1 MHEESD
7 VQLLRDYAEDG
18 NEAAFRELVTRYTD
32 LVYSAALRQVYSP
45 DLAGDIA
52 QSVFTDL
59 ARKAQPV
66 AKKLQDK
73 GSLAGWLHRG
83 TRYAALS
90 QLRDTRC
97 RLANERQAMEQ
108 LLTNSESAP
117 DWEHIRSVLDEALD
131 SLAEEDREALLLRY
145 FKNHDFRAVGL
156 ALGVSDDAA
165 QKRVSRAV
173 ESLREFFL
181 KRGIAVGAS
190 GLVAVIAANAVQAAP
205 AGLAVTIS
213 TAAVLVGGAVSTST
227 VIAATKTI
235 AMTTLQKTFAAAT
248 LAAAIGTGV
257 YQAHQASNLRQ
268 QVQTLQG
275 ERDHAAERLG
285 ALSAKLSLRLPAPP
299 MQVTAQAATPTNAL
313 VGVLQLT
320 NLHTQF
326 EDKPKLTAMQVEAY
340 LKANGR
346 KASSLLSAYRTSGDP
361 TLLQEAMQKYPD
373 DPQVDFEAVF
383 NKDLSPEERRQWL
396 NAFEKS
402 APDNALANY
411 LSALNYFKGGKT
423 DQAVQE
429 LIAANGKARFQDY
442 LPNRIQDDEEA
453 YLSAGYSMVDAE
465 TAAVF
470 WEASLPQP
478 SELRQFVHN
487 ISDLATSYR
496 QAGDATSAQAALQT
510 IADLGQRYENG
521 SPGQGLVSQN
531 IGISIERFALGAMAP
546 NSPYGGNGQ
555 TIQDRL
561 NQLDQQLAAHSALTQ
576 QGVPLQQTM
585 SDQDWISYCDRIK
598 ASGEEV
604 AWRWLLKGSV
614 LEK

>member
-18 NEAAFRELVTRYTD
+18 NEAAFRELVTRHTD
-32 LVYSAALRQVYSP
+32 LVYSAALRQVFSP
-45 DLAGDIA
+45 DLAGDIT

-59 ARKAQPV
+59 ARKAKPV
-66 AKKLQDK
+66 AEKLQDK

-117 DWEHIRSVLDEALD
+117 DWEHIRPVLDEALD
-131 SLAEEDREALLLRY
+131 SLGEEDREALLLRY
-145 FKNHDFRAVGL
+145 FKNQDFRAVGL

-173 ESLREFFL
+173 EGLREFFV
-181 KRGIAVGAS
+181 KRGVTVGAS
-190 GLVAVIAANAVQAAP
+190 GLVVLIAANAVQAAP

-213 TAAVLVGGAVSTST
+213 TAAVLVGGAVSTPT
-227 VIAATKTI
+227 AIAATKII
-235 AMTTLQKTFAAAT
+235 AMTTLQKTFVAAT

-275 ERDHAAERLG
+275 ERDAAAERLA

-299 MQVTAQAATPTNAL
+299 MQVTAQAAAPTNAL
-313 VGVLQLT
+313 VGLLQLT
-320 NLHTQF
+320 NLYTRF
-326 EDKPKLTAMQVEAY
+326 KDKQPKLTAEQVEAY

-346 KASSLLSAYRTSGDP
+346 KASSLLAAYRTSGDP
-361 TLLQEAMQKYPD
+361 SLLQEAMQKYPD

-383 NKDLSPEERRQWL
+383 NKNLSREERRQWL

-411 LSALNYFKGGKT
+411 LSALNYFKGGQT

-453 YLSAGYSMVDAE
+453 YLSAGYSMIDAE

-470 WEASLPQP
+470 REASLPQP

-510 IADLGQRYENG
+510 IADLGQRYESG

-531 IGISIERFALGAMAP
+531 IGISIERFALGAMDP
-546 NSPYGGNGQ
+546 HSPYGGNLQ

-561 NQLDQQLAAHSALTQ
+561 NQLDQQLAAHTALTQ
-576 QGVPLQQTM
+576 QGVPLRQTM

-604 AWRWLLKGSV
+604 AWRWLVNKYGQQ
-614 LEK
+614 